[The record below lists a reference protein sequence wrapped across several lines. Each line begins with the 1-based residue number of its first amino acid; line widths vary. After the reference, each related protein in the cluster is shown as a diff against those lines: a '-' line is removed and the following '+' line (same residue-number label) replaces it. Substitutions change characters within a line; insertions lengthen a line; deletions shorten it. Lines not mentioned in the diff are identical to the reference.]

1 MSKQESK
8 FTNFLRVSIL
18 LVGLLIA
25 VLLALNLYHGGV
37 WILQGLNGSPLNN
50 APRETVPDD
59 SSDSHSDIGRIR
71 TRTMRP
77 VPEWTMAFFPL
88 RSFLSSGGTADP
100 VSI

>member
-1 MSKQESK
+1 MACGHPPRQ
-8 FTNFLRVSIL
+8 TRYAVSAKDL
-18 LVGLLIA
+18 STA
-25 VLLALNLYHGGV
+25 
-37 WILQGLNGSPLNN
+37 LQGLNGSPLNN

-88 RSFLSSGGTADP
+88 RSFLS
-100 VSI
+100 